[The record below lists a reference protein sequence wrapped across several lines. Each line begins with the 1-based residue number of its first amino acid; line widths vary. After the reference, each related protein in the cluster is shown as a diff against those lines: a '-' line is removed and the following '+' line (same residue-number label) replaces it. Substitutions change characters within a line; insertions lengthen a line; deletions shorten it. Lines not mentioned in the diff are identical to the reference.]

1 MKLADSNTCIFPV
14 CIHAQTYGIFLVCMR
29 AQTYGCRLDDLM
41 KWGIEETRDENMENC
56 YVYEGMKFKE
66 GKNRLCVH
74 VPSQKHFM

>member
-1 MKLADSNTCIFPV
+1 
-14 CIHAQTYGIFLVCMR
+14 MR